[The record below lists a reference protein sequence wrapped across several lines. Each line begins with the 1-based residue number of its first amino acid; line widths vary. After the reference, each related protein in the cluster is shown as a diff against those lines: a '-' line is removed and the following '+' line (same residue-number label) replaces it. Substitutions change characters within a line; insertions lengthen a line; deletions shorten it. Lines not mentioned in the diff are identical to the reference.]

1 VNIQKVHTIYILNG
15 AKKMNNIKTN
25 YKLFPDFQIALFD
38 FMGTISNVYEE
49 TDLKLS
55 DREKIKIALIRERN
69 AKQ

>member
-1 VNIQKVHTIYILNG
+1 
-15 AKKMNNIKTN
+15 MNSTKTN
-25 YKLFPDFQIALFD
+25 YKLFPEFQKALFD

-55 DREKIKIALIRERN
+55 DREKSKIQEIRNRN

>member
-1 VNIQKVHTIYILNG
+1 
-15 AKKMNNIKTN
+15 MDNIKTN
-25 YKLFPDFQIALFD
+25 YKLFPDFQMALFD